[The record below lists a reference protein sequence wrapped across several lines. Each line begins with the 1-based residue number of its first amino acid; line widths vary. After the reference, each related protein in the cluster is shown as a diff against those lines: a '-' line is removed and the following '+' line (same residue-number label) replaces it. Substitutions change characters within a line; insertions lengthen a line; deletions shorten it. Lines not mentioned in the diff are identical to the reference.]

1 MKAHNKLPP
10 ELHIING
17 TKQRVE
23 TQTLPESIKERIPEA
38 EWVSNPDNWSK
49 TKFIEE
55 TSEFL
60 FQVYGIGSAQ
70 DRHTLAML
78 ADQIDTYV
86 LCNKALAVEPLVIEY
101 NGGKTFGPNPN
112 FAIRK
117 ECLKSIIAL
126 MNELGL
132 TPKGRLAKIKTLD
145 NSTSQKLMRGPK
157 G

>member
-10 ELHIING
+10 ELHIIKG
-17 TKQRVE
+17 SAPK
-23 TQTLPESIKERIPEA
+23 TQLLPESIKERIPEA
-38 EWVSNPDNWSK
+38 EWVANPDSWSK
-49 TKFIEE
+49 SKFIEE

-60 FQVYGIGSAQ
+60 YQVYGIGSAQ
-70 DRHTLAML
+70 DRHSLAML
-78 ADQIDTYV
+78 ADQIDTYIQ
-86 LCNKALAVEPLVIEY
+86 CNKALALEPLVIEY

-117 ECLKSIIAL
+117 ETLKSIIAL

-132 TPKGRLAKIKTLD
+132 TPKGRLAKTKSLD
-145 NSTSQKLMRGPK
+145 NSTSQQLMRGPK